1 MKVWV
6 SSIMGYQMYGLN
18 KGISTVPKKAIT
30 IVQADK
36 RDMRKI
42 LGTVTAEELQ
52 EMTLRA
58 EQISIQQTPS

>member
-1 MKVWV
+1 
-6 SSIMGYQMYGLN
+6 MGYQMYGLN